1 MEVDEW
7 GTGDLA
13 DLLGEACWDADPFG
27 STLRVTGILD
37 GRAVTRHVVV
47 LTVGRMQQMDIPQAD
62 QPWMTL
68 ADSLGIPLEWS
79 AHVTPRADK
88 DVLAEI
94 RLILGK
100 ISSQT
105 NHYEVEHEM
114 DAPSALEEQRELA
127 LRVEQEL
134 SGLADASLGRAKGW
148 WRIAVSGRTESE
160 CLDHSERVIAAFG
173 RKAEITHTFG
183 QYDLA
188 REFLPAST
196 VVCKAHMR
204 KLPLRAVAAG
214 GPAVTS
220 MAGDRRGWNIGR
232 SSLDNSPVM
241 FDFWRNME
249 DYDVSGLFP
258 IISGLGGG
266 KTNLLGMIVAKT
278 AAAGIGWCVIDPA
291 GRLGRLGRTAQLRAG
306 SVNIDLLNGAP
317 GSLNPYA
324 LVREPQLA
332 DFAALDL
339 TDLDDPEVAAVGLRI
354 EDLHAAKLSDLDPAR
369 VDELR
374 RRRYRQ
380 ARTRASA
387 IRTRLC
393 MDSLLQ
399 VLPAAFAV
407 TSPDAGHVATELR
420 LAAQKVA
427 DPRGK
432 FKGRPRH
439 PGLIIEALRESQTD
453 HRALAVATADLLTSL
468 AQEPQPS
475 LLFPAGDDDAEI
487 SDGFDAQLTFLS
499 TKGIVL
505 PDTDSRPEFWGDEAR
520 QGVAILNLTSWKALR
535 WMYSLPAGQRKG
547 VGLDEIQ
554 FLNAVPSGR
563 LMITEF
569 GRNTRKQNLVVLAA
583 GQDPGDTL
591 LDTRGGNNF
600 VGGAF
605 LGRMDDLDAAGRALR
620 IAQIPTGVG
629 YENSLLDLPKPT
641 DEDPDVPRQFLMYN
655 RGGNGF
661 KEIITVSRA
670 GDHTDWIW
678 QALESAPGQQFGT
691 PA

>member
-1 MEVDEW
+1 M
-7 GTGDLA
+7 
-13 DLLGEACWDADPFG
+13 
-27 STLRVTGILD
+27 
-37 GRAVTRHVVV
+37 
-47 LTVGRMQQMDIPQAD
+47 
-62 QPWMTL
+62 
-68 ADSLGIPLEWS
+68 
-79 AHVTPRADK
+79 
-88 DVLAEI
+88 
-94 RLILGK
+94 
-100 ISSQT
+100 
-105 NHYEVEHEM
+105 
-114 DAPSALEEQRELA
+114 
-127 LRVEQEL
+127 
-134 SGLADASLGRAKGW
+134 
-148 WRIAVSGRTESE
+148 
-160 CLDHSERVIAAFG
+160 
-173 RKAEITHTFG
+173 
-183 QYDLA
+183 
-188 REFLPAST
+188 
-196 VVCKAHMR
+196 
-204 KLPLRAVAAG
+204 
-214 GPAVTS
+214 
-220 MAGDRRGWNIGR
+220 
-232 SSLDNSPVM
+232 
-241 FDFWRNME
+241 
-249 DYDVSGLFP
+249 
-258 IISGLGGG
+258 
-266 KTNLLGMIVAKT
+266 
-278 AAAGIGWCVIDPA
+278 
-291 GRLGRLGRTAQLRAG
+291 
-306 SVNIDLLNGAP
+306 NIDLLGGAP

-339 TDLDDPEVAAVGLRI
+339 TDLDDTEVAAVGLRI

-427 DPRGK
+427 DPHGT

-505 PDTDSRPEFWGDEAR
+505 PDPDSRPEFWGDEAR

-605 LGRMDDLDAAGRALR
+605 LGRMDDLDAAARALR
-620 IAQIPTGVG
+620 IARTRSIRAATCVSAAALVASGPTVG
-629 YENSLLDLPKPT
+629 QSATIRSAGSPAAC
-641 DEDPDVPRQFLMYN
+641 
-655 RGGNGF
+655 G
-661 KEIITVSRA
+661 SRA
-670 GDHTDWIW
+670 QIASVTNGSI
-678 QALESAPGQQFGT
+678 G
-691 PA
+691 